1 MHKGLKLHHLCP
13 TVIYKQG
20 YMDTND
26 ESGTSTTILDIGDKG
41 DGHKGEEEPNLA
53 LSIAQGH

>member
-1 MHKGLKLHHLCP
+1 MSC
-13 TVIYKQG
+13 IYKQG

-26 ESGTSTTILDIGDKG
+26 ESGTSTTILDIEDKG
-41 DGHKGEEEPNLA
+41 DGLKGEEEPNMA